1 MARALARTVAPAV
14 ARLARCR
21 ARNWPR
27 TGCAGLLAR
36 CRRRRLRKR
45 AGRKAGGRLD
55 AAGSVQAGLLVA
67 AAVLAATAPLAA
79 AVAQAPEEP
88 GVFKG
93 RKIAE
98 VMSYRGAPWLERATR
113 IEEEHPDELM
123 AALPI
128 ETGMLVVD
136 IGCGSGYYARRLA
149 AAVGPEGS
157 VLCNDIQPEMLR
169 IAAEFAADAGVRNMS
184 TVLGTKSDAR
194 LPEGEV
200 DLMLLVDVYHEFS
213 APEAMLQS
221 MREALAPD
229 GVIALAEFRLEGRS
243 ARAHQARAPH
253 VDRAGDEGV
262 AARGL
267 RTRRT
272 DRLAADAAPVPV
284 RRRQSLSPRRALNEP
299 SSSQPTHHEF
309 RTSAQRRAK

>member
-1 MARALARTVAPAV
+1 MARTVARTVAP
-14 ARLARCR
+14 
-21 ARNWPR
+21 
-27 TGCAGLLAR
+27 
-36 CRRRRLRKR
+36 KR
-45 AGRKAGGRLD
+45 QG
-55 AAGSVQAGLLVA
+55 VVA
-67 AAVLAATAPLAA
+67 AALALVALAPLAA
-79 AVAQAPEEP
+79 AVGQAPEEP

-93 RKIAE
+93 REIAE

-157 VLCNDIQPEMLR
+157 VLCNDIQPQMLR
-169 IAAEFAADAGVRNMS
+169 IAAGFAADAEVTNMT
-184 TVLGTKSDAR
+184 TVLGTESDAR
-194 LPEGEV
+194 LPEAEI

-221 MREALAPD
+221 MRGALAPD

-243 ARAHQARAPH
+243 ARHIKLEHRMSIEQVMKEWLPAGYELVERVDSLPTQHLFLFRA
-253 VDRAGDEGV
+253 AG
-262 AARGL
+262 
-267 RTRRT
+267 
-272 DRLAADAAPVPV
+272 P
-284 RRRQSLSPRRALNEP
+284 
-299 SSSQPTHHEF
+299 
-309 RTSAQRRAK
+309 

>member
-1 MARALARTVAPAV
+1 M
-14 ARLARCR
+14 
-21 ARNWPR
+21 
-27 TGCAGLLAR
+27 
-36 CRRRRLRKR
+36 
-45 AGRKAGGRLD
+45 
-55 AAGSVQAGLLVA
+55 
-67 AAVLAATAPLAA
+67 
-79 AVAQAPEEP
+79 AQAPEEP

-149 AAVGPEGS
+149 AVVGPEGS

-169 IAAEFAADAGVRNMS
+169 IATELAADAGVANMS
-184 TVLGTKSDAR
+184 TVLGTQSEAR

-221 MREALAPD
+221 MRGALAPD

-243 ARAHQARAPH
+243 AAHIKLEHRMSIEQVMEEWLPAGYELVELVDSLPTQHLFLFRA
-253 VDRAGDEGV
+253 AG
-262 AARGL
+262 
-267 RTRRT
+267 
-272 DRLAADAAPVPV
+272 P
-284 RRRQSLSPRRALNEP
+284 
-299 SSSQPTHHEF
+299 
-309 RTSAQRRAK
+309 

>member
-1 MARALARTVAPAV
+1 MARTLAQTVAP
-14 ARLARCR
+14 
-21 ARNWPR
+21 
-27 TGCAGLLAR
+27 
-36 CRRRRLRKR
+36 KR
-45 AGRKAGGRLD
+45 QG
-55 AAGSVQAGLLVA
+55 VVA
-67 AAVLAATAPLAA
+67 AALALVALAPLAA

-93 RKIAE
+93 REIAE

-157 VLCNDIQPEMLR
+157 VLCNDIQPQMLR
-169 IAAEFAADAGVRNMS
+169 IAAGFAADAEVTNMT
-184 TVLGTKSDAR
+184 TVLGTQSDAR
-194 LPEGEV
+194 LPEAEV

-221 MREALAPD
+221 MRGALAPD

-243 ARAHQARAPH
+243 ARHIKLEHRMSIEQVMKEWLPAGYELVERVDSLPTQHLFLFRA
-253 VDRAGDEGV
+253 AG
-262 AARGL
+262 
-267 RTRRT
+267 
-272 DRLAADAAPVPV
+272 P
-284 RRRQSLSPRRALNEP
+284 
-299 SSSQPTHHEF
+299 
-309 RTSAQRRAK
+309 

>member
-1 MARALARTVAPAV
+1 MARTVARTVAP
-14 ARLARCR
+14 
-21 ARNWPR
+21 
-27 TGCAGLLAR
+27 
-36 CRRRRLRKR
+36 KR
-45 AGRKAGGRLD
+45 QG
-55 AAGSVQAGLLVA
+55 VVA
-67 AAVLAATAPLAA
+67 AALALVALAPLAA

-93 RKIAE
+93 REIAE

-157 VLCNDIQPEMLR
+157 VLCNDIQPQMLR
-169 IAAEFAADAGVRNMS
+169 IAAGFAADAEVTNMT
-184 TVLGTKSDAR
+184 TVLGTQSDAR
-194 LPEGEV
+194 LPEAEV

-221 MREALAPD
+221 MRGALAPD

-243 ARAHQARAPH
+243 ARHIKLEHRMSIEQVMKEWLPAGYELVERVDSLPTQHLFLFRA
-253 VDRAGDEGV
+253 AG
-262 AARGL
+262 
-267 RTRRT
+267 
-272 DRLAADAAPVPV
+272 P
-284 RRRQSLSPRRALNEP
+284 
-299 SSSQPTHHEF
+299 
-309 RTSAQRRAK
+309 

>member
-1 MARALARTVAPAV
+1 M
-14 ARLARCR
+14 
-21 ARNWPR
+21 
-27 TGCAGLLAR
+27 
-36 CRRRRLRKR
+36 
-45 AGRKAGGRLD
+45 
-55 AAGSVQAGLLVA
+55 
-67 AAVLAATAPLAA
+67 
-79 AVAQAPEEP
+79 AQAPEEP

-149 AAVGPEGS
+149 AVVGPEGS

-169 IAAEFAADAGVRNMS
+169 IATELAADAGVANMS
-184 TVLGTKSDAR
+184 TVLGTESEAR

-221 MREALAPD
+221 MRGALAPD

-243 ARAHQARAPH
+243 AAHIKLEHRMSIEQVMEEWLPAGYELVELVDSLPTQHLFLFRA
-253 VDRAGDEGV
+253 AG
-262 AARGL
+262 
-267 RTRRT
+267 
-272 DRLAADAAPVPV
+272 P
-284 RRRQSLSPRRALNEP
+284 
-299 SSSQPTHHEF
+299 
-309 RTSAQRRAK
+309 

>member
-1 MARALARTVAPAV
+1 MARTLARTVAPKRRTIAPAV
-14 ARLARCR
+14 LAL
-21 ARNWPR
+21 
-27 TGCAGLLAR
+27 AGLL
-36 CRRRRLRKR
+36 
-45 AGRKAGGRLD
+45 
-55 AAGSVQAGLLVA
+55 
-67 AAVLAATAPLAA
+67 APLAA
-79 AVAQAPEEP
+79 ALAQAPEER

-128 ETGMLVVD
+128 ETGMLAVD

-149 AAVGPEGS
+149 AAVGPGGS

-169 IAAEFAADAGVRNMS
+169 IATELAADAGVANMS
-184 TVLGTKSDAR
+184 TVLGTQSDAR

-221 MREALAPD
+221 MRAALATD

-243 ARAHQARAPH
+243 ARHIKLEHRMSIDQVMKEWLPAGYELVERVDSLPTQHLFLFRA
-253 VDRAGDEGV
+253 AG
-262 AARGL
+262 
-267 RTRRT
+267 
-272 DRLAADAAPVPV
+272 P
-284 RRRQSLSPRRALNEP
+284 
-299 SSSQPTHHEF
+299 
-309 RTSAQRRAK
+309 

>member
-1 MARALARTVAPAV
+1 MARTLARTVAPKRQGVVAV
-14 ARLARCR
+14 ALA
-21 ARNWPR
+21 
-27 TGCAGLLAR
+27 L
-36 CRRRRLRKR
+36 
-45 AGRKAGGRLD
+45 
-55 AAGSVQAGLLVA
+55 A
-67 AAVLAATAPLAA
+67 AALAPLAA
-79 AVAQAPEEP
+79 AVAQAPGEP

-123 AALPI
+123 AALPV
-128 ETGMLVVD
+128 EAGMLVVD

-169 IAAEFAADAGVRNMS
+169 IATELAADAGVANMS
-184 TVLGTKSDAR
+184 TVLGTESDAR

-213 APEAMLQS
+213 EPQAMLQS
-221 MREALAPD
+221 MRAALAPD

-243 ARAHQARAPH
+243 ARHIKLEHRMSIEQVMKEWLPAGYELVERVDSLPTQHLFLFRAAS
-253 VDRAGDEGV
+253 R
-262 AARGL
+262 
-267 RTRRT
+267 
-272 DRLAADAAPVPV
+272 
-284 RRRQSLSPRRALNEP
+284 
-299 SSSQPTHHEF
+299 
-309 RTSAQRRAK
+309 

>member
-1 MARALARTVAPAV
+1 MARTLARTVAP
-14 ARLARCR
+14 
-21 ARNWPR
+21 
-27 TGCAGLLAR
+27 
-36 CRRRRLRKR
+36 KR
-45 AGRKAGGRLD
+45 QG
-55 AAGSVQAGLLVA
+55 VVA
-67 AAVLAATAPLAA
+67 AALALAAALAPLAA

-93 RKIAE
+93 REIAE

-157 VLCNDIQPEMLR
+157 VLCNDIQPQMLR
-169 IAAEFAADAGVRNMS
+169 IAAGFAADAEVTNMT
-184 TVLGTKSDAR
+184 TVLGTQSDAR
-194 LPEGEV
+194 LPEAEV

-243 ARAHQARAPH
+243 ARHIKLEHRMSIEQVMKEWLPAGYELVERVDSLPTQHLFLFRA
-253 VDRAGDEGV
+253 AG
-262 AARGL
+262 
-267 RTRRT
+267 
-272 DRLAADAAPVPV
+272 P
-284 RRRQSLSPRRALNEP
+284 
-299 SSSQPTHHEF
+299 
-309 RTSAQRRAK
+309 

>member
-1 MARALARTVAPAV
+1 MARTLARTVAPAV
-14 ARLARCR
+14 
-21 ARNWPR
+21 
-27 TGCAGLLAR
+27 
-36 CRRRRLRKR
+36 
-45 AGRKAGGRLD
+45 
-55 AAGSVQAGLLVA
+55 
-67 AAVLAATAPLAA
+67 LAATALCAA

-123 AALPI
+123 AALPV

-169 IAAEFAADAGVRNMS
+169 IATELAEDVGVVNMS

-213 APEAMLQS
+213 EPEAMLQS

-243 ARAHQARAPH
+243 ARHIKLEHRMSIEQVMKEWLPAGYELAYRIDSLPTQHLFLFRA
-253 VDRAGDEGV
+253 A
-262 AARGL
+262 
-267 RTRRT
+267 
-272 DRLAADAAPVPV
+272 
-284 RRRQSLSPRRALNEP
+284 SP
-299 SSSQPTHHEF
+299 
-309 RTSAQRRAK
+309 

>member
-1 MARALARTVAPAV
+1 MARTLARTVAP
-14 ARLARCR
+14 
-21 ARNWPR
+21 
-27 TGCAGLLAR
+27 
-36 CRRRRLRKR
+36 KR
-45 AGRKAGGRLD
+45 QG
-55 AAGSVQAGLLVA
+55 VVA
-67 AAVLAATAPLAA
+67 AALALVALAPLAA

-93 RKIAE
+93 REIAE

-157 VLCNDIQPEMLR
+157 VLCNDIQPQMLR
-169 IAAEFAADAGVRNMS
+169 IAAGFAADAEVTNMT
-184 TVLGTKSDAR
+184 TVLGTQSDAR
-194 LPEGEV
+194 LPEAEV

-243 ARAHQARAPH
+243 ARHIKLEHRMSIDQVMKEWLPAGYELVERVDSLPTQHLFLFRA
-253 VDRAGDEGV
+253 AG
-262 AARGL
+262 
-267 RTRRT
+267 
-272 DRLAADAAPVPV
+272 P
-284 RRRQSLSPRRALNEP
+284 
-299 SSSQPTHHEF
+299 
-309 RTSAQRRAK
+309 

>member
-1 MARALARTVAPAV
+1 MARTVARTVAP
-14 ARLARCR
+14 
-21 ARNWPR
+21 
-27 TGCAGLLAR
+27 
-36 CRRRRLRKR
+36 KR
-45 AGRKAGGRLD
+45 QG
-55 AAGSVQAGLLVA
+55 VVA
-67 AAVLAATAPLAA
+67 AALALVALAPLAA

-93 RKIAE
+93 REIAE

-157 VLCNDIQPEMLR
+157 VLCNDIQPQMLR
-169 IAAEFAADAGVRNMS
+169 IAAGFAADAEVTNMT
-184 TVLGTKSDAR
+184 TVLGTQSDAR
-194 LPEGEV
+194 LPEAEI

-221 MREALAPD
+221 MRGALAPD

-243 ARAHQARAPH
+243 ARHIKLDHRMSIDQVMKEWLPAGYELVERVDSLPTQHLFLFRA
-253 VDRAGDEGV
+253 AG
-262 AARGL
+262 
-267 RTRRT
+267 
-272 DRLAADAAPVPV
+272 P
-284 RRRQSLSPRRALNEP
+284 
-299 SSSQPTHHEF
+299 
-309 RTSAQRRAK
+309 

>member
-1 MARALARTVAPAV
+1 MARTLARTVAP
-14 ARLARCR
+14 
-21 ARNWPR
+21 
-27 TGCAGLLAR
+27 
-36 CRRRRLRKR
+36 KR
-45 AGRKAGGRLD
+45 QG
-55 AAGSVQAGLLVA
+55 VVA
-67 AAVLAATAPLAA
+67 AALALAAALAPLAA

-93 RKIAE
+93 REIAE

-149 AAVGPEGS
+149 AAVGPEGN

-169 IAAEFAADAGVRNMS
+169 IAAGFAADAEVTNMT
-184 TVLGTKSDAR
+184 TVLGTQSDAR
-194 LPEGEV
+194 LPEAEV

-243 ARAHQARAPH
+243 ARHIKLEHRMSIEQVMKEWLPAGYELVERVDSLPTQHLFLFRA
-253 VDRAGDEGV
+253 AG
-262 AARGL
+262 
-267 RTRRT
+267 
-272 DRLAADAAPVPV
+272 P
-284 RRRQSLSPRRALNEP
+284 
-299 SSSQPTHHEF
+299 
-309 RTSAQRRAK
+309 

>member
-1 MARALARTVAPAV
+1 MARTLART
-14 ARLARCR
+14 
-21 ARNWPR
+21 
-27 TGCAGLLAR
+27 
-36 CRRRRLRKR
+36 
-45 AGRKAGGRLD
+45 
-55 AAGSVQAGLLVA
+55 AALNRQGVVA
-67 AAVLAATAPLAA
+67 AALALVGLAPLAA

-128 ETGMLVVD
+128 GTGMLVVD

-169 IAAEFAADAGVRNMS
+169 IAAELASDAGVTNMS

-213 APEAMLQS
+213 KPEAMLQS

-243 ARAHQARAPH
+243 AAHIKLEHRMSIEQVMKEWLPVGYELVERIDSLPTQH
-253 VDRAGDEGV
+253 LFLFG
-262 AARGL
+262 AA
-267 RTRRT
+267 
-272 DRLAADAAPVPV
+272 
-284 RRRQSLSPRRALNEP
+284 SP
-299 SSSQPTHHEF
+299 
-309 RTSAQRRAK
+309 